1 MDRKKAIYLFA
12 IIETLVYFII
22 IGIFLL
28 GWLSLTGF
36 IIAFAVAMLISMS
49 VAYIII
55 RKTQRRTNEQA

>member
-28 GWLSLTGF
+28 GWRSLTGF

-55 RKTQRRTNEQA
+55 RKTQ

>member
-55 RKTQRRTNEQA
+55 RKTP

>member
-12 IIETLVYFII
+12 IIETLVYLII

-55 RKTQRRTNEQA
+55 RKTQ

>member
-55 RKTQRRTNEQA
+55 RKTQ

>member
-1 MDRKKAIYLFA
+1 MDRKKAIYLFT

-55 RKTQRRTNEQA
+55 RKTQ